1 MEKKE
6 NVDDNGSDMDMN
18 ENEENNFS
26 LKENKLEV
34 TMEKGNYN
42 VHILVEEVKNLIE
55 IRENKLP
62 KPRIKMTVFG
72 KSKYTKKVKIACQD
86 YFFNEHFYFDKKDL
100 TPEMLDSEKILLEV
114 YDNSHT
120 KKID

>member
-42 VHILVEEVKNLIE
+42 VHILIEEVKNLIE
-55 IRENKLP
+55 I
-62 KPRIKMTVFG
+62 
-72 KSKYTKKVKIACQD
+72 
-86 YFFNEHFYFDKKDL
+86 
-100 TPEMLDSEKILLEV
+100 
-114 YDNSHT
+114 
-120 KKID
+120 